1 MIITMVAVRMV
12 QMPIDEVVDVIPV
25 RNGFVSAA
33 RSVNV
38 SGIVTTAGIPRSTGF
53 GIGITDR
60 QRVLFDFST
69 FGLMM
74 QVSIVQIIDVP
85 VVLDCGVTATGTML
99 MIVVLVDVCHDRFLS
114 SKGGRSV

>member
-38 SGIVTTAGIPRSTGF
+38 SGIVTTAGMPRSTGF

-60 QRVLFDFST
+60 QRVLFNVST
-69 FGLMM
+69 FGLVMK
-74 QVSIVQIIDVP
+74 VAIVQIIDVP